1 MSAVADLAK
10 DLRLRLDAN
19 ALAEHCGY
27 DLDPW
32 QRELVQSPAKQ
43 VLIAAARQVGK
54 TLACGVVAAH
64 EALRLPDGLVVVVS
78 PSQRQS
84 TELFRGVVD
93 LIRKAKLETITAE
106 SSMRCELGNGSR
118 VVALPGSSQT
128 IRGLSGARAIIVDES
143 AFVPDE
149 LYAAVMP
156 MAATSDGR
164 LILASSPAGTL
175 GYFAKQWRD
184 GGDVWER
191 LRVRADQCSRISPEF
206 LERQKLMLTDMQYRA
221 EFLAEFVEGAGAVF
235 RVDDLARLQTEA
247 VESWEV

>member
-1 MSAVADLAK
+1 MNAVADLAK

-43 VLIAAARQVGK
+43 VLIAAARQVSK
-54 TLACGVVAAH
+54 TLACSIVAAF
-64 EALRLPDGLVVVVS
+64 EALRLPDGLIVVVS

-84 TELFRGVVD
+84 TELFRQVVE
-93 LIRKAKLETITAE
+93 LLRKAKLESITAE
-106 SSMRCELGNGSR
+106 SSMRCELANGSR

-149 LYAAVMP
+149 LYAAVLP

-164 LILASSPAGTL
+164 LILASSPAGTV
-175 GYFAKQWRD
+175 GYFARQWRD
-184 GGDVWER
+184 GGETWQRVK
-191 LRVRADQCSRISPEF
+191 VRADQCSRISPEF
-206 LERQKLMLTDMQYRA
+206 LARQRLMLTAQQYAA
-221 EFLAEFVEGAGAVF
+221 EFEAEFVEGAGAVF
-235 RVDDLARLQTEA
+235 RADDLARLHEEPVA
-247 VESWEV
+247 AWEV

>member
-1 MSAVADLAK
+1 MSVAEMAR

-27 DLDPW
+27 ELDSW
-32 QRELVQSPAKQ
+32 QRELVNSPAKQ
-43 VLIAAARQVGK
+43 TLIAAARQVGK
-54 TLACGVVAAH
+54 TLACAIVAAH
-64 EALRLPDGLVVVVS
+64 EALRLPDGLIVVVS

-84 TELFRGVVD
+84 TELFRQVVE
-93 LIRKAKLETITAE
+93 LLRKSGLEPITAE

-149 LYAAVMP
+149 LYAAVLP

-164 LILASSPAGTL
+164 MILASSPAGSS
-175 GYFAKQWRD
+175 GYFATQWRD
-184 GGDVWER
+184 GGDTWER
-191 LRVRADQCSRISPEF
+191 VRVRADECSRISPEF
-206 LERQKLMLTDMQYRA
+206 LQRQRLMLTKQQYQA
-221 EFLAEFVEGAGAVF
+221 EFEAEFVDGIGSVF
-235 RVDDLARLQTEA
+235 SASDIAAMHSEPITA
-247 VESWEV
+247 WEL